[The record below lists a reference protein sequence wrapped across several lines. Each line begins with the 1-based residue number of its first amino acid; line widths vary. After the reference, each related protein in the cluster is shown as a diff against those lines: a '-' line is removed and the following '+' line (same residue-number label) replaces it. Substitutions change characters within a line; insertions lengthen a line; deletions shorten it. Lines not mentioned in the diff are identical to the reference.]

1 MALSRIR
8 EPSGFSRERCKTVA
22 LSIEETYDKSVTTGG
37 GQMVQTVVSSK
48 YQIVIPKE
56 VRRQLDLEK
65 GQILQVVVRNG
76 VITLVPDRPISELRG
91 FLKGMEATGLR
102 DEEDRL

>member
-1 MALSRIR
+1 
-8 EPSGFSRERCKTVA
+8 V
-22 LSIEETYDKSVTTGG
+22 
-37 GQMVQTVVSSK
+37 VQTVVSSK

-56 VRRQLDLEK
+56 VRKQLDLEK

-91 FLKGMEATGLR
+91 FVKGMEMTGLR
-102 DEEDRL
+102 DEGDRL